1 MPSTSSTKELLAGDR
16 QTGSLQQLTLRVNFL
31 KFFYVEAIFI
41 SVTFIFFQTFQLNLN
56 LLMSL
61 SIMLKLIF
69 TADQLPL
76 KLTPALKEVK
86 FDSKIRNP

>member
-1 MPSTSSTKELLAGDR
+1 
-16 QTGSLQQLTLRVNFL
+16 
-31 KFFYVEAIFI
+31 
-41 SVTFIFFQTFQLNLN
+41 
-56 LLMSL
+56 MSL

-86 FDSKIRNP
+86 FDSKIRYSKSLTRKRRLFFC